1 MKRIFAILLVVLTA
15 GGLVACGSAKDAYP
29 GYYNCGFIGFYEPRV
44 GDNIAEEETIIE
56 NAFVRT
62 SEQPV
67 STFSADVD
75 TASYTMMR
83 RVLAEGSDISHYKNA
98 IRIEELVNYF
108 DYDYTAPTGDDLF
121 GVKAQISD
129 CPWNPKAKLLVLGL
143 AAKEAVQNT
152 AGNNLV
158 FLIDV
163 SGSMDG
169 NDRLGLLQRTFTYLV
184 SHLSENDRVSIVTY
198 SGKEKV
204 VLTGCAGNRHEDIL
218 HAINS
223 LEAYG
228 STNGQAGL
236 QKAYEIAESCFI
248 EGGNNRI
255 IMASDGDLNVGI
267 SSPKELKKFVAEKRD
282 KGVYLSVLG
291 FGSGNYRDSNMEA
304 IADDG
309 NGVYYYIDS
318 EREAERIFG
327 DKLTQTLYT
336 VATDVKLQLTFS
348 PEAVKEYR
356 LVGYENRLLREEDF
370 NDDKKDAG
378 ELGAGHTVT
387 VCYELKLTDS
397 ALQDAADTQW
407 IKLACRW
414 KNAVGEQSYLQES
427 PIRASALTQT
437 PDADFRFVSAVAEF
451 GMLLKQS
458 KYLAKG
464 TTVED
469 VRQILAGIETDDEYK
484 LEFAEIVKNYRKAQ
498 Q

>member
-1 MKRIFAILLVVLTA
+1 MKRILAILLVVVTV
-15 GGLVACGSAKDAYP
+15 GGLAACGSAGDAYP
-29 GYYNCGFIGFYEPRV
+29 GYYNYGFIEFREPLV
-44 GDNIAEEETIIE
+44 GDGVAGEETIIE
-56 NAFVRT
+56 NAFVKT

-83 RVLAEGSDISHYKNA
+83 RVLTEGSDISRCKNA
-98 IRIEELVNYF
+98 IRIEELINYF

-121 GVKAQISD
+121 GIKAQISD
-129 CPWNPKAKLLVLGL
+129 CPWNPEAKLLVLGL
-143 AAKEAVQNT
+143 AAKKAVQNT

-163 SGSMDG
+163 SGSMNGD
-169 NDRLGLLQRTFTYLV
+169 DRLGLLQRTFTYLV

-198 SGKEKV
+198 AGQEKV
-204 VLTGCAGNRHEDIL
+204 VLTGCAGNRREDIL
-218 HAINS
+218 HAIRS

-267 SSPKELKKFVAEKRD
+267 SSPEELKKFVGEKRD
-282 KGVYLSVLG
+282 KGIYLSVLG
-291 FGSGNYRDSNMEA
+291 FGAGNYRDSNMEA

-348 PEAVKEYR
+348 PEAVGEYR

-370 NDDKKDAG
+370 TDDKKDAG

-397 ALQDAADTQW
+397 AIQDAADTQW

-427 PIRASALTQT
+427 PIRASALTRT

-458 KYLAKG
+458 QYLAKG
-464 TTVED
+464 TTAED
-469 VRQILAGIETDDEYK
+469 VSRILAGIGTDDEYK
-484 LEFAEIVKNYRKAQ
+484 LEFGELVKLYRKTLQ
-498 Q
+498 